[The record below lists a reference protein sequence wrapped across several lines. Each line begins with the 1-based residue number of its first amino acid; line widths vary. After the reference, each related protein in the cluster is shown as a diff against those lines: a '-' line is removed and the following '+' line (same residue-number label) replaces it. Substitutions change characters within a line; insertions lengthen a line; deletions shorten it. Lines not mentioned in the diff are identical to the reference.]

1 MRLQKYM
8 AMCGVAARRKCE
20 EIIAAG
26 RVAVN
31 GETITQMGTQV
42 EDGDVVTLDGRIIT
56 PEEEKRYIL
65 YHKPAGEVTT
75 VSDDKGR
82 ETVMDRFADFPV
94 RLYPVGRLDYDSEG
108 LLLLTNDGEL
118 AQRLTHP
125 SCEVDKVYLARVT
138 GNPSNDALDRLR
150 RGVYMEGDER
160 RTYPA
165 QVRVVRDESLF
176 SDILVTIHEGATG
189 RCAGCLTA
197 WGTRCCCCA
206 ACGSARWSWR
216 PAPGRVARVE
226 RGGDC
231 KAQGA
236 LNEESIGEIR

>member
-20 EIIAAG
+20 EMIAAG
-26 RVAVN
+26 RVTVN
-31 GETITQMGTQV
+31 GRVITEMGTQV
-42 EDGDVVTLDGRIIT
+42 EEQDEVLVDGVRIT
-56 PEEEKRYIL
+56 PEEEKRYVL

-75 VSDDKGR
+75 VSDEKGR
-82 ETVMDRFADFPV
+82 ETVMDRFRDFPA

-108 LLLLTNDGEL
+108 LLLLTNDGAL

-138 GNPSNDALDRLR
+138 GNPSNEAIDRLR

-165 QVRVVRDESLF
+165 DVRVVRDESLF
-176 SDILVTIHEGATG
+176 SDILVTIHEGRNRQVRRMFDAVG
-189 RCAGCLTA
+189 HKVLLLRRVRFGPLELGNLRRGEWRELTA
-197 WGTRCCCCA
+197 QE
-206 ACGSARWSWR
+206 
-216 PAPGRVARVE
+216 VE
-226 RGGDC
+226 LLHR
-231 KAQGA
+231 
-236 LNEESIGEIR
+236 L

>member
-20 EIIAAG
+20 EIILAG
-26 RVAVN
+26 RVRVN
-31 GETITQMGTQV
+31 GQVVAQMGTQV
-42 EDGDVVTLDGRIIT
+42 EEGDVVELDGVIIA
-56 PEEEKRYIL
+56 PESVKRYII

-82 ETVMDRFADFPV
+82 ETVMDRFKDFDE

-125 SCEVDKVYLARVT
+125 SCEVDKVYLARVS
-138 GNPSNDALDRLR
+138 GNPTVAEIERLR
-150 RGVYMEGDER
+150 RGVFMEGDER

-165 QVRVVRDESLF
+165 DVRVLRDESLF
-176 SDILVTIHEGATG
+176 SDVLVSIHEGRNRQVRRMFDAVG
-189 RCAGCLTA
+189 HKVLLLRRVRFGPLEL
-197 WGTRCCCCA
+197 GDLRR
-206 ACGSARWSWR
+206 GQWR
-216 PAPGRVARVE
+216 ELSEDEVA
-226 RGGDC
+226 
-231 KAQGA
+231 
-236 LNEESIGEIR
+236 LIRSL

>member
-20 EIIAAG
+20 EMIAAG
-26 RVAVN
+26 RVTVN
-31 GETITQMGTQV
+31 GRVIAEMGTQV
-42 EDGDVVTLDGRIIT
+42 EEQDEVLVDGVRIT
-56 PEEEKRYIL
+56 PEEEKRYVL

-75 VSDDKGR
+75 VSDEKGR
-82 ETVMDRFADFPV
+82 ETVMDRFRDFPV

-108 LLLLTNDGEL
+108 LLLLTNDGAL

-138 GNPSNDALDRLR
+138 GNPSNETIDRLR

-165 QVRVVRDESLF
+165 DVRVVRDESLF
-176 SDILVTIHEGATG
+176 SDILVTIHEGRNRQVRRMFDAVG
-189 RCAGCLTA
+189 HKVLLLRRVRFGPLELGNLRRGEWRELTA
-197 WGTRCCCCA
+197 QE
-206 ACGSARWSWR
+206 
-216 PAPGRVARVE
+216 VE
-226 RGGDC
+226 QLHR
-231 KAQGA
+231 
-236 LNEESIGEIR
+236 L

>member
-20 EIIAAG
+20 EIIASG

-31 GETITQMGTQV
+31 GEIISQMGAQV
-42 EDGDVVTLDGRIIT
+42 EEGDRVTVDGQLIT
-56 PEEEKRYIL
+56 PEERKRYIL

-82 ETVMDRFADFPV
+82 ETVMDRFAGMDV

-125 SCEVDKVYLARVT
+125 SCEVDKTYLARVT
-138 GNPSNDALDRLR
+138 GNPSGEALERLR
-150 RGVYMEGDER
+150 RGVFMEGDER

-165 QVRVVRDESLF
+165 DVRVVRDESLY
-176 SDILVTIHEGATG
+176 SDVLVTIHEGRNRQVRRMFDAVG
-189 RCAGCLTA
+189 H
-197 WGTRCCCCA
+197 
-206 ACGSARWSWR
+206 
-216 PAPGRVARVE
+216 RVLLLRRVRFGPLE
-226 RGGDC
+226 L
-231 KAQGA
+231 GA
-236 LNEESIGEIR
+236 LRRGEWRELTEDEIARLKAL